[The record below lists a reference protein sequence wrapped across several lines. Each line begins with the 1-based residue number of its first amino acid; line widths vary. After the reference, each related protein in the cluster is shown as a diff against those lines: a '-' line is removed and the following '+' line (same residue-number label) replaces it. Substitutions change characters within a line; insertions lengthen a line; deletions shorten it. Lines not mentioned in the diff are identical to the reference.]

1 MVYDLHVTTSWVK
14 CPLWVNQRGQLS
26 LPSLGVV
33 KWVVIRVITW
43 ITEVETINGRPG
55 LRMAV
60 RRRPKSMGAGLAYGL
75 LAICWLCLWRI
86 ASLQLQ
92 LPLVALY

>member
-33 KWVVIRVITW
+33 KWVAIRVITW

-55 LRMAV
+55 CVWPFVVGQSPWAQ
-60 RRRPKSMGAGLAYGL
+60 A
-75 LAICWLCLWRI
+75 
-86 ASLQLQ
+86 
-92 LPLVALY
+92 